1 MQINLRKANAVQ
13 AEIKKAISGVKVETS
28 VSVDEFTPNFK
39 AVVIAAQDSLIK
51 TISRKRE
58 LTKALFEIRSKVGEV
73 NAKVGINEVL
83 TQVQLIDADLS
94 IMNPLVNGTIG
105 KDFAEIEARLEKAK
119 ASPQAD
125 SLRASMYGI
134 NKVETSVVTPTLIE
148 DAKLLAKSFKRDKQE
163 LQDKLLQLN
172 VNTLI
177 SLSDETVSLLQEE
190 GIL

>member
-1 MQINLRKANAVQ
+1 MQINLRKANAIQ

-28 VSVDEFTPNFK
+28 VSVDEFTPDFK
-39 AVVIAAQDSLIK
+39 TVVATAQESLVKAIA
-51 TISRKRE
+51 RKRQ
-58 LTKALFEIRSKVGEV
+58 LNKALFEIRNQVGEA
-73 NAKVGINEVL
+73 NSKVGINEVL
-83 TQVQLIDADLS
+83 TEVQLIDADLS
-94 IMNPLVNGTIG
+94 IVNPLVNATIG
-105 KDFAEIEARLEKAK
+105 KEFAEIEARLEKAK

-177 SLSDETVSLLQEE
+177 CLSAETVTLLKEE

>member
-28 VSVDEFTPNFK
+28 VSVDEFTPDFK
-39 AVVIAAQDSLIK
+39 AVVTTAQESLVKAIA
-51 TISRKRE
+51 RKRQ
-58 LTKALFEIRSKVGEV
+58 LNKALFEIRNKVGEA

-83 TQVQLIDADLS
+83 TEVQLIDADLS

-105 KDFAEIEARLEKAK
+105 KEFAEIEARLEKAK
-119 ASPQAD
+119 ASPQTD
-125 SLRASMYGI
+125 TIRASMYGI
-134 NKVETSVVTPTLIE
+134 NKVETSVVTATLIE
-148 DAKLLAKSFKRDKQE
+148 DVKLLAKSFKRDKQE

-177 SLSDETVSLLQEE
+177 NLSDETVTLLKEE

>member
-13 AEIKKAISGVKVETS
+13 AEIKKAISGVKVEMN
-28 VSVDEFTPNFK
+28 VSVDEFTPDYKSVIVTAQESLVK
-39 AVVIAAQDSLIK
+39 AI
-51 TISRKRE
+51 TRKRE
-58 LTKALFEIRSKVGEV
+58 LTKALFEIRSKVGAA
-73 NAKVGINEVL
+73 NAMAGINEVL
-83 TQVQLIDADLS
+83 TQVELIDAQLAVVT
-94 IMNPLVNGTIG
+94 PLANGTIG
-105 KDFAEIEARLEKAK
+105 KEFAEIEARIEKAK

-134 NKVETSVVTPTLIE
+134 NKVETSAVTPTLIA

-163 LQDKLLQLN
+163 VQDKLLQLN

-177 SLSDETVSLLQEE
+177 SLSDDTVSLLQEE

>member
-13 AEIKKAISGVKVETS
+13 AEIKKAISGVKVEMN
-28 VSVDEFTPNFK
+28 VSVDEFTPDYKSVVVAAQQSLVK
-39 AVVIAAQDSLIK
+39 AVA
-51 TISRKRE
+51 RKRE
-58 LTKALFEIRSKVGEV
+58 LTKALFEIRNQVGEA
-73 NAKVGINEVL
+73 NAKVGVNHVL
-83 TQVQLIDADLS
+83 TQVELIDADLS
-94 IMNPLVNGTIG
+94 ILTPLVNGTIG
-105 KDFAEIEARLEKAK
+105 KEFVEIEARLEKAK
-119 ASPQAD
+119 TSQAD

-134 NKVETSVVTPTLIE
+134 NKVETSVVTPSLIE

-177 SLSDETVSLLQEE
+177 SLSDEAVELLKEE

>member
-13 AEIKKAISGVKVETS
+13 AEIKKAISGVKVEMN
-28 VSVDEFTPNFK
+28 VSVDEFTSDFKTVVVAAQQSLVK
-39 AVVIAAQDSLIK
+39 AVA
-51 TISRKRE
+51 RKRE
-58 LTKALFEIRSKVGEV
+58 LTKTLFEIRNQVGAA
-73 NAKVGINEVL
+73 NAKVGVNQVL
-83 TQVQLIDADLS
+83 TQVELIDADLS
-94 IMNPLVNGTIG
+94 ILTPLVNGTIG
-105 KDFAEIEARLEKAK
+105 KEFAEIEARLEKAK

-134 NKVETSVVTPTLIE
+134 NKVETSVVTPSLIE
-148 DAKLLAKSFKRDKQE
+148 DAKLLVKSFKRDKQE

-177 SLSDETVSLLQEE
+177 SLSDEAVELLQEE